1 MVVTSNE
8 VSMIQIML
16 TVLLFFAAVLY
27 SSVGHAGASGYLAV
41 MSLFGIA
48 PEVMKPTALV
58 LNIAV
63 ASLATYKFYRA
74 GFFQWRLFWPFAVC
88 SVPLA
93 YLGGSFDL
101 SAIYYKPLLGTVLL
115 LAAGRLLLGKQDY
128 SVDGAR
134 IVPIP
139 MALGLGGMI
148 GFLSGLTGVGGG
160 IFLSPLLL
168 FSGWASIRQASGV
181 TAAFILVNS
190 IAGLLGNIASVSRVP
205 IDAVWWLLAAVGGGW
220 IGAELGARR
229 LKIPYIKSLLGVV
242 LVIAGL
248 KMIVT

>member
-1 MVVTSNE
+1 
-8 VSMIQIML
+8 MIQIML

-205 IDAVWWLLAAVGGGW
+205 VDAVWWLLAAVGGGW
-220 IGAELGARR
+220 IGAEFGTKR
-229 LKIPYIKSLLGVV
+229 LKIPYIKLLLGVV

-248 KMIVT
+248 KMILT

>member
-1 MVVTSNE
+1 
-8 VSMIQIML
+8 MIQLLLIL
-16 TVLLFFAAVLY
+16 LLFFAAVLY

-74 GFFQWRLFWPFAVC
+74 GCFQWHLFWPFAVC
-88 SVPLA
+88 SIPFA
-93 YLGGSFDL
+93 FLGGSFDL
-101 SAIYYKPLLGTVLL
+101 PAIYYKPLLGSVLL
-115 LAAGRLLLGKQDY
+115 LAAGRLLLGKQEY
-128 SVDGAR
+128 SANGVR

-139 MALGLGGMI
+139 IALGLGGLI

-168 FSGWASIRQASGV
+168 FSGWASIRQVSGV

-190 IAGLLGNIASVSRVP
+190 IAGLLGNIASVNRVP
-205 IDAVWWLLAAVGGGW
+205 VDAVWWLLAAVGGGW
-220 IGAELGARR
+220 IGADLGARR

-248 KMIVT
+248 KMILT

>member
-1 MVVTSNE
+1 
-8 VSMIQIML
+8 ML

>member
-1 MVVTSNE
+1 ML
-8 VSMIQIML
+8 MIQFLL
-16 TVLLFFAAVLY
+16 TLLLFLAAILY

-63 ASLATYKFYRA
+63 ATLATYKFYRA

-88 SVPLA
+88 SIPLA
-93 YLGGSFDL
+93 YLGGSIDL
-101 SAIYYKPLLGTVLL
+101 PTIYYKPLLGCVLL
-115 LAAGRLLLGKQDY
+115 LAATRLLFGKRDY
-128 SVDGAR
+128 SEVDGPAL
-134 IVPIP
+134 PIP
-139 MALGLGGMI
+139 MALGLGGFI

-190 IAGLLGNIASVSRVP
+190 IAGLLGNFQSIYRVP
-205 IDAVWWLLAAVGGGW
+205 VDAVWWLAAAAVGGW
-220 IGAELGARR
+220 IGSELGAKR
-229 LKIPYIKSLLGVV
+229 LKIPFIKALLGMV

-248 KMIVT
+248 KMILT

>member
-1 MVVTSNE
+1 
-8 VSMIQIML
+8 MIQIML

-101 SAIYYKPLLGTVLL
+101 PAIYYKPLLGTVLL